1 MSILKKK
8 QNNIQQITIE
18 IKDHLSAVVEL
29 FQSIRKPMM
38 DTTLNGMKLM
48 VDHDDCTEDEFDRCY
63 AQMLNDMYYFSSAV
77 NSLVAFT
84 TDLDFKTL
92 LSMVE
97 NMEALF
103 KMSELDKNMLTQE
116 KIVQT
121 MKDKLSEDYYK
132 VVYARYQ
139 MLKNDWPTRSKD
151 DRE

>member
-48 VDHDDCTEDEFDRCY
+48 VEHDDYIGEEFNRCY

-84 TDLDFKTL
+84 TDMDFKTL

-151 DRE
+151 DHE